1 MTFEFS
7 PDQEAVFHRN
17 ARRKEAQRLA
27 PILRK
32 SMPGITEPHVPPMQ
46 PPQHLEDSIFA
57 ALERANE
64 WQIQTHSATVD
75 FVILWLMLGPDFD
88 RAPQVEAVLVSELAQ
103 IDNEVKAL
111 LVELKWRLH
120 QEAQQDQAGRK

>member
-7 PDQEAVFHRN
+7 PDQEAAFHRN

-27 PILRK
+27 PILRE
-32 SMPGITEPHVPPMQ
+32 SMPGITERHVPPAQ
-46 PPQHLEDSIFA
+46 PPQYLEDAIFA

-64 WQIQTHSATVD
+64 WQLQTHSATVD

-88 RAPQVEAVLVSELAQ
+88 RAPQVEAVLVSDQAQ
-103 IDNEVKAL
+103 IDTAVKAL

-120 QEAQQDQAGRK
+120 QEAQQDQAGGK